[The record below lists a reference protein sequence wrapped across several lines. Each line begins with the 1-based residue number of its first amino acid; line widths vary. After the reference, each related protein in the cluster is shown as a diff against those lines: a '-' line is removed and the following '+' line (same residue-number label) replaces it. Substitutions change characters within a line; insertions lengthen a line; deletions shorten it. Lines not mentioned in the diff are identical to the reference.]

1 MALQYTEQQREYI
14 HLAQEFGDK
23 YLKPELISKWDKAG
37 ECPKEAFNPAFDLGL
52 HMLEIPKEYGGAGLS
67 FEDSALVF
75 EKLAEY
81 DAGYALTLIT
91 SFVAL
96 RCVMISGTSDQA
108 RRFAD
113 ILKPGK
119 FAAFTLSEADSGSDS
134 GSLRDTAV
142 RKGNEYILNGE
153 KAFATNGGVADVYIG
168 VFRTSNNGNHGLSAF
183 MIPRDTPGIYVG
195 KHEDKM
201 GLRLSNTVPLF
212 FKDVHVPVENL
223 IGKEGKGI
231 NIALNSLN
239 LSRAFVS
246 TLTVGIMQRA
256 LDEAG
261 KYAVKR
267 EQFGQPIANF
277 ESVQNMLA
285 DMATSVET
293 ARLLVNNTMKMMDKG
308 SLVRKEGAM
317 TKLFVTDVAQKV
329 TSDAVQIF
337 GGYGYTRIYPV
348 EKLMRDVKGFQILEG
363 TNEIQRMTIARE
375 VAKEYAKE

>member
-14 HLAQEFGDK
+14 HLAKEFGDR
-23 YLKPELISKWDKAG
+23 YLKPSLIKEYDRKG
-37 ECPKEAFNPAFDLGL
+37 DCPVEAFKPAIDMGL
-52 HMLEIPKEYGGAGLS
+52 HMLEIPREYGGAGLS

-96 RCVMISGTSDQA
+96 RCVMISGNKKQA
-108 RRFAD
+108 QKFAD

-119 FAAFTLSEADSGSDS
+119 FAAFTLSEADAGSDS
-134 GSLRDTAV
+134 GSVRATAV
-142 RKGNEYILNGE
+142 RKGDEYILNGD
-153 KAFATNGGVADVYIG
+153 KAFATNGGVADIFIG
-168 VFRTSNNGNHGLSAF
+168 IFRTSDNGNHGLSAF
-183 MIPRDTPGIYVG
+183 MIPRNTPGIWVG
-195 KHEDKM
+195 RHEDKM
-201 GLRLSNTVPLF
+201 GLRLSNTVPIAF
-212 FKDVHVPVENL
+212 RNVHIPVDNL

-246 TLTVGIMQRA
+246 TLTVGVMQRA

-267 EQFGQPIANF
+267 EQFNTPIVKF

-285 DMATSVET
+285 DMATSVEA
-293 ARLLVNNTMKMMDKG
+293 ARLMVNNTMKMMDQG

-317 TKLFVTDVAQKV
+317 TKLFVTDIAQKV

-337 GGYGYTRIYPV
+337 GGYGYTRAYPV

-375 VAKEYAKE
+375 VERDYED

>member
-14 HLAQEFGDK
+14 HLAKEFGDR
-23 YLKPELISKWDKAG
+23 YLKTKLIKEYDRKG
-37 ECPKEAFNPAFDLGL
+37 DCPVEAFKPAIDMGL
-52 HMLEIPKEYGGAGLS
+52 HMLEIPREYGGAGLS

-96 RCVMISGTSDQA
+96 RCVMISGSKKQA
-108 RRFAD
+108 QKFAN

-119 FAAFTLSEADSGSDS
+119 FAAFTLSEADAGSDS
-134 GSLRDTAV
+134 GAVRATAV
-142 RKGNEYILNGE
+142 RKGDEYILNGD
-153 KAFATNGGVADVYIG
+153 KAFATNGGVADVFIG
-168 VFRTSNNGNHGLSAF
+168 IFRTSDNGNHGLSAF
-183 MIPRDTPGIYVG
+183 MIPRNTPGIWVG
-195 KHEDKM
+195 RHEDKM
-201 GLRLSNTVPLF
+201 GLRLSNTVPIAF
-212 FKDVHVPVENL
+212 RNVHIPIDNL

-246 TLTVGIMQRA
+246 TLTVGVMQRA

-267 EQFGQPIANF
+267 EQFNTPIVKF

-285 DMATSVET
+285 DMATSVEA
-293 ARLLVNNTMKMMDKG
+293 ARLMVNNTMKMMDQG

-317 TKLFVTDVAQKV
+317 TKLFVTDIAQKV

-337 GGYGYTRIYPV
+337 GGYGYTRAYPV

-375 VAKEYAKE
+375 VERDYED

>member
-1 MALQYTEQQREYI
+1 MALQYTENQREYI
-14 HLAQEFGDK
+14 HLANEFGDR
-23 YLKPELISKWDKAG
+23 YLKPNMIKEWDKNG
-37 ECPKEAFNPAFDLGL
+37 ECPIEAFKPAMDLGL

-67 FEDSALVF
+67 YEDSALVF
-75 EKLAEY
+75 EKIAEY

-96 RCVMISGTSDQA
+96 RCVMLAGTPDQA
-108 RRFAD
+108 QRFAK
-113 ILKPGK
+113 IIQPGH
-119 FAAFTLSEADSGSDS
+119 FAAFTMSEADAGSV
-134 GSLRDTAV
+134 RDTAV
-142 RKGNEYILNGE
+142 KNGDEYVLNGE

-168 VFRTSNNGNHGLSAF
+168 IFRTSDNGNHGLSAF
-183 MIPRDTPGIYVG
+183 MIDRNTPGIYVG

-212 FKDVHVPVENL
+212 FKDVHVPAENL
-223 IGKEGKGI
+223 LGKEGKGI

-246 TLTVGIMQRA
+246 TLTVGVMQRA

-261 KYAVKR
+261 KYANTR
-267 EQFGQPIANF
+267 EQFGHSIGSF

-285 DMATSVET
+285 DMATAIET
-293 ARLLVNNTMKMMDKG
+293 SRLLVNNTMKMMDKG
-308 SLVRKEGAM
+308 ISVRKEGAM
-317 TKLFVTDVAQKV
+317 TKLYITDIAQKV

-337 GGYGYTRIYPV
+337 GGYGFTRAYPV

-375 VAKEYAKE
+375 VEKDYERD

>member
-1 MALQYTEQQREYI
+1 MALQYTEKQREYI
-14 HLAQEFGDK
+14 HLAKEFGDR
-23 YLKPELISKWDKAG
+23 YLKPDLIKKYDREG
-37 ECPKEAFNPAFDLGL
+37 ECPIEAFKPAMKMGL

-67 FEDSALVF
+67 YEDSALVF

-96 RCVMISGTSDQA
+96 RCVMLAGTPEQA
-108 RRFAD
+108 QRFANV
-113 ILKPGK
+113 IKPGH
-119 FAAFTLSEADSGSDS
+119 FAAFTMSEADAGSDA
-134 GSLRDTAV
+134 GSVRDTAV
-142 RKGNEYILNGE
+142 RKGDEYILNGG
-153 KAFATNGGVADVYIG
+153 KAFATNGGVADIYIG
-168 VFRTSNNGNHGLSAF
+168 IFRTSDNGNHGLSAF
-183 MIPRDTPGIYVG
+183 MIDRNTPGVYVG
-195 KHEDKM
+195 KHEDKL

-212 FKDVHVPVENL
+212 FKNVHVPAENL
-223 IGKEGKGI
+223 LGKEGKGI

-256 LDEAG
+256 LNEAG
-261 KYAVKR
+261 RYANTR
-267 EQFGQPIANF
+267 EQFGKPIASF

-285 DMATSVET
+285 DMATAVET
-293 ARLLVNNTMKMMDKG
+293 SRLLVNNTMKMMDKG
-308 SLVRKEGAM
+308 LSVRKEGAM
-317 TKLFVTDVAQKV
+317 TKLYITDIAQKV

-337 GGYGYTRIYPV
+337 GGYGFTKAYPV

-375 VAKEYAKE
+375 VAKDYEN